1 MERLLLG
8 VEALAFLEKEGLP
21 VLKTVLAGDEDEA
34 VRTASSLG
42 FPVALK
48 LSSPDVVHKTETG
61 GIKVSLKDETEVR
74 KAFREIVSTF
84 AADSPDKKL
93 EGVMVQRLGAG
104 FELIVGTLHDPQFGP
119 VLMFGLGG
127 ILVEAMNDVCFRLIP
142 LDARDSKE
150 MIEELQGYK
159 ILRNPRKGSIDLPAI
174 ESFLLQVS
182 KLVETHPEIQEM
194 DMNPVFAESADL
206 KICDARI
213 KILDE
218 QARQS

>member
-34 VRTASSLG
+34 VKRASNLG

-61 GIKVSLKDETEVR
+61 GIKVSLKDEAEVR
-74 KAFREIVSTF
+74 NAFREIVSTF
-84 AADSPDKKL
+84 AADSPDKRL
-93 EGVMVQRLGAG
+93 DGVMVQRLGEG

-127 ILVEAMNDVCFRLIP
+127 ILVEAMNDVSFRLIP
-142 LDARDSKE
+142 LEARDSKE
-150 MIEELQGYK
+150 MIEELQGFK
-159 ILRNPRKGSIDLPAI
+159 VLRNPRKGTIHLPAV
-174 ESFLLQVS
+174 EKFLLKVS
-182 KLVETHPEIQEM
+182 SLVEGHPEIREM
-194 DMNPVFAESADL
+194 DMNPVFVDAADL
-206 KICDARI
+206 RICDARI
-213 KILDE
+213 KTIDGE
-218 QARQS
+218 FPEA